1 MLKQLFSAALTVAFT
16 ISAFAGGV
24 KRGDDQTMKTGY
36 QPGTVVVKFTE
47 AATSSLNFRITTQKD
62 GLVST
67 GIPSIDALNKKFGAT
82 SISKEKLYQ
91 PRNASLVRQL
101 GIDRIY
107 LLKVPENADVVS
119 IAEQYARDANIEFA
133 NPDWEVYYAAIPNDP
148 LHTNHW
154 GHNNTAQMPSYNW
167 STNQHNGPNVGTVG
181 FDANAQ
187 AAWDGSQGYGSTSVI
202 IAILD
207 GGVNW
212 AHPDLRIW
220 QNDDPVDGVD
230 NDANGK
236 IDDVRG
242 WDFGSNDNDPN
253 DNATGAGH
261 GTACAGVAA
270 AIANNALG
278 SAGIAGGCTIMPLK
292 CANSAGSLL
301 YSNINNAIYYAADNG
316 ADVISMSLGSASQDA
331 ANQTACTY
339 AWNAGVVVLA
349 ATGNENKTA
358 ISYPAGNTSVVGIG
372 AASNC
377 GDRKRSSNLS
387 TEVNPGVSTDP
398 NGYTCDGERWWG
410 SNYGS
415 TVQNA
420 ATAVDVIAPTILPT
434 TDIVGSGGYDAGDYS
449 LYFNGTSCSTPYAA
463 GVCALI
469 ISKNP
474 TWTPQQV
481 RDQLCN
487 TAQDIVNIESAAGW
501 DRYTGY
507 GMVDAAAAVGAGGP
521 VTPTIVVTSPNGGE
535 SWVVASSRSITWGYT
550 GTIANVAIEYSTNG
564 GSSWISIT
572 ASTANTGSFA
582 WIVPNTPSTT
592 SLVRVSDAST
602 PATNDASNAVF
613 TITTSNP
620 PVTIFSEGFEVNTV
634 PGGPWTAADQNGTSG
649 LDYWGDQ
656 SSGARIHSG
665 SWSAYC
671 ADNSNVAG
679 QVYDHNMN
687 SYMAHSGLAIGGYT
701 GVQVSFWIWYLT
713 SNSSDYCS
721 FQYYNGSSWVE
732 FSGGRFSGSGT
743 GSQTW
748 AQKTFTVPAAAG
760 TNFRFRWIF
769 FSNGSGRTEGAYI
782 DDIAVT
788 GVASAPGTPLS
799 VGETTGSVLPTH
811 FALDQNYPN
820 PFNPSTTIRYHLPEA
835 SRVSIKVFNVV
846 GQEVATLVDDL
857 QGAGVR
863 AMEFN
868 ASALASGVYH
878 YRITATGVETGTSFT
893 TVRKMMVLK

>member
-1 MLKQLFSAALTVAFT
+1 MVKQLSSVTLALCVAIT
-16 ISAFAGGV
+16 AFAGGI
-24 KRGDDQTMKTGY
+24 KRGDDQTMKAGY
-36 QPGTVVVKFTE
+36 QPGVVVVKFSE
-47 AATSSLNFRITTQKD
+47 SATTSLNFRITTQKD

-107 LLKVPENADVVS
+107 LLKVPDNADVVS
-119 IAEQYARDANIEFA
+119 IAEQYSRDANIEFA
-133 NPDWEVYYAAIPNDP
+133 NPDWEVYYAAVPNDP
-148 LHTNHW
+148 LHVNHW

-167 STNQHNGPNVGTVG
+167 STNLHNGPNVGTVG

-187 AAWDGSQGYGSTSVI
+187 PAWDGSQGYGSTSVI
-202 IAILD
+202 IAIVD

-220 QNDDPVDGVD
+220 QNDDPIDGID

-242 WDFGSNDNDPN
+242 WDFGNNDNDPN
-253 DNATGAGH
+253 DNASGAGH
-261 GTACAGVAA
+261 GTACSGVAA

-278 SAGIAGGCTIMPLK
+278 AAGAAGGCTIMPLK

-301 YSNINNAIYYAADNG
+301 YTNINNAIYYAADNG
-316 ADVISMSLGSASQDA
+316 ADIISMSLGSASQDA

-339 AWNAGVVVLA
+339 AWNAGTIVLA

-358 ISYPAGNTSVVGIG
+358 ISYPAGNTNVVGIG

-415 TVQNA
+415 TTPNA

-434 TDIVGSGGYDAGDYS
+434 TDIVGSGGYDPGNYD

-474 TWTPQQV
+474 TWTQQQV

-487 TAQDIVNIESAAGW
+487 TAQDIVHIESGAGW
-501 DRYTGY
+501 DRYSGY
-507 GMVDAAAAVGAGGP
+507 GMIDAAAAVGAGGP
-521 VTPTIVVTSPNGGE
+521 VTPTITVGSPNGGE
-535 SWVVASSRSITWGYT
+535 SWVVASSHNITWGFT
-550 GTIANVAIEYSTNG
+550 GTIANVAIEYSTNNG
-564 GSSWISIT
+564 TSWISIT
-572 ASTANTGSFA
+572 SSTANTGSFS

-592 SLVRVSDAST
+592 ARVRVSDAST
-602 PATNDASNAVF
+602 PSTNDMSNAAF
-613 TITTSNP
+613 TITTTNP

-634 PGGPWTAADQNGTSG
+634 PGGPWTATDQNSTTG

-665 SWSAYC
+665 TWSAYC

-679 QVYDHNMN
+679 QTYDKNMN
-687 SYMAHSGLAIGGYT
+687 AYMQHSGVNITGYT

-732 FSGGRFSGSGT
+732 FSGGRYSGSGS
-743 GSQTW
+743 GSQVW
-748 AQKTFTVPAAAG
+748 GQKTFTVPGAAG

-769 FSNGSGRTEGAYI
+769 FSNNSGQTEGAYI

-788 GVASAPGTPLS
+788 GVAAAPGAPISGPVTDD
-799 VGETTGSVLPTH
+799 GLPTH
-811 FALDQNYPN
+811 YALEQNYPN
-820 PFNPSTTIRYHLPEA
+820 PFNPSTTIRYQLPEA
-835 SRVSIKVFNVV
+835 SRVTIKVFNVV
-846 GQEVATLVDDL
+846 GQEVATLVDDV
-857 QGAGVR
+857 QSAGVR
-863 AMEFN
+863 GVEFN
-868 ASALASGVYH
+868 ASNIASGVYH
-878 YRITATGVETGTSFT
+878 FRITATGTESGASFT
-893 TVRKMMVLK
+893 SVRKMIVLK